1 MNNFRP
7 QGFSLLPSVVKNLL
21 IINGLVFVTTYVL
34 QNTIGL
40 DLTKY
45 FALYFPGSESFKPH
59 QLVTHLFM
67 HGNFFHLFSNMLAL
81 WMFGSTLENFWGPKR
96 FFIFYFV
103 TGLGAA
109 FLHTAV
115 QYAEIIPL
123 QNAISD
129 YLSNPT
135 PASFEAFTFQHVPS
149 NFKPVFVQLVDAW
162 NANPNSISI
171 KDNTIT
177 IAKELAN
184 IRTNVPTV
192 GASGAVFG
200 LLLAFGML
208 FPNTLIYIYFFF
220 INIYITP
227 NIKSFFFHFILF
239 RNQFIH
245 FLQIHSIF
253 PRSTSYTGTR
263 VEKLQ
268 YLNCILFILLT

>member
-21 IINGLVFVTTYVL
+21 IINGLVFLTTYVL
-34 QNTIGL
+34 QNTIGI

-45 FALYFPGSESFKPH
+45 FALYFPGSNSFKPH
-59 QLVTHLFM
+59 QLITHLFM

-81 WMFGSTLENFWGPKR
+81 WMFGATLENFWGAKR

-109 FLHTAV
+109 FLHTAI

-135 PASFEAFTFQHVPS
+135 PASFEAFTFQHVPN

-184 IRTNVPTV
+184 IRINVPTV

-220 INIYITP
+220 PLKAKYFVALYGAFELYSGIQNNPSDNVAHFAHLGGMLFGYIL
-227 NIKSFFFHFILF
+227 IKYWQK
-239 RNQFIH
+239 NQF
-245 FLQIHSIF
+245 
-253 PRSTSYTGTR
+253 R
-263 VEKLQ
+263 Q
-268 YLNCILFILLT
+268 Y